1 MRADASND
9 DLQTRLLEIARARE
23 GNAEAIR
30 RVSQQLLQLRVE
42 IRDRL
47 ENPWPEAR
55 SSPAGWQERVKH
67 LGELILQDVSAQ
79 EELGS
84 QIEAGLAIT
93 VALRSVLID
102 MRNQRLDVSEVLA
115 RLDQILPH
123 GA

>member
-1 MRADASND
+1 MTSAD
-9 DLQTRLLEIARARE
+9 DLRARLLEIARARE